1 MEEKKIGDIF
11 KIGDSQFICNESLDG
26 SCDECAFAD
35 MLHCSDFIIKAGH
48 CSAKFRTDKTDVIFK
63 RI

>member
-26 SCDECAFAD
+26 SCDEYNPQNEAYRF
-35 MLHCSDFIIKAGH
+35 S
-48 CSAKFRTDKTDVIFK
+48 KTK
-63 RI
+63 RIHF